1 MTTFTCHALHI
12 SKTFSNFAQ
21 KIKRSLNQ
29 SVKLMEIKSTLKKH
43 GYNLSDV
50 AKALGISTSALS
62 QQIAND
68 TLTIKR
74 LKKIADTTGIPM
86 EVLTAGDAIDE
97 VRTSIDEAFA
107 CIEKKIKKYEKQRE
121 ENLADNPYR

>member
-1 MTTFTCHALHI
+1 MTTFATHILHI
-12 SKTFSNFAQ
+12 PKTFSNFAQ

-29 SVKLMEIKSTLKKH
+29 SVIMEIKSTLKKH

-74 LKKIADTTGIPM
+74 LKRIADTTGIPI

-107 CIEKKIKKYEKQRE
+107 NIEKKIKKYEKQRE
-121 ENLADNPYR
+121 ENLAGNPYR